1 MCEVWC
7 KFIIYSMKII
17 PVLLC
22 LCVLLFFSCSKESKK
37 EEPEELDA
45 TGTAFMELVMER
57 ETWQSEWEIIE
68 DLGIP
73 QPNETRLQKGYYLLP
88 VKVKKDS
95 YYAIFYPLET
105 EEDET
110 AIKLGNPKCTTETC
124 TEKELYNQQ
133 FEISKNDWEET
144 ELRVFVIEIR
154 N

>member
-22 LCVLLFFSCSKESKK
+22 LCVLLFFSCLKESKK

-88 VKVKKDS
+88 VKVKK
-95 YYAIFYPLET
+95 T
-105 EEDET
+105 R
-110 AIKLGNPKCTTETC
+110 TTLFFT
-124 TEKELYNQQ
+124 
-133 FEISKNDWEET
+133 
-144 ELRVFVIEIR
+144 R
-154 N
+154 